1 MIEESVPEALAGERL
16 DRLVAM
22 IGDCSRSAAAT
33 IIADGRVT
41 VNGRVQTSGKH
52 RLRSGD
58 TVRLPIPEAAT
69 EALPQAD
76 ADVPIAVVFEDEHLV
91 VVDKEAG
98 MVVHPGA
105 GNPTGTLVNGL
116 LARYP
121 ELAGVGEPNRPG
133 IVHRLDKGTTGLL
146 VVARTP
152 LAYETLVSRL
162 AVHDVERQ
170 YLALCW
176 GSINDDRGVV
186 DAPIGRSA
194 RNRTVMAV
202 SDSGRHARTHYEVM
216 ARRTDDPVVTLVA
229 CQLETGRTH
238 QIRVHM
244 AAIGHAIVG
253 DESYRGARLSLPFP
267 RPALHAER
275 LAFAHPATGDR
286 IEFVSPRAQDLAE
299 LIQSVLPNA

>member
-1 MIEESVPEALAGERL
+1 MPEALAGERL

-22 IGDCSRSAAAT
+22 IGDCSRSVAAT
-33 IIADGRVT
+33 LITNGEVT

-52 RLRSGD
+52 RLSDGD
-58 TVRLPIPEAAT
+58 TVRLPVPEVAV
-69 EALPQAD
+69 EQLPEAD
-76 ADVPIAVVFEDEHLV
+76 ADISIHVVFEDEHLV
-91 VVDKEAG
+91 VVDKEPG

-105 GNPTGTLVNGL
+105 GNPGATLVNGL

-121 ELAGVGEPNRPG
+121 ELAGVGEANRPG

-152 LAYETLVSRL
+152 LAYESLVSRL

-176 GSINDDRGVV
+176 GSVNDDRGVV

-202 SDSGRHARTHYEVM
+202 SESGRHARTHYEVI
-216 ARRTDDPVVTLVA
+216 ARREDDPVVSLVA

-253 DESYRGARLSLPFP
+253 DESYRGARLSLPFD

-286 IEFVSPRAQDLAE
+286 VEFTSPRPPDLAE
-299 LIQSVLPNA
+299 LIRSVLPGV